1 MKKMYKNI
9 FVILLALGMAVGSI
23 SPSLLVQAEDSISK
37 QEMIPESSNDALMK
51 YSKISDIDST
61 TILGADFT
69 YYQQCLTW
77 GKQY

>member
-37 QEMIPESSNDALMK
+37 QEMIPESSKDAL
-51 YSKISDIDST
+51 
-61 TILGADFT
+61 
-69 YYQQCLTW
+69 
-77 GKQY
+77 